1 METISGTSGKKS
13 QVMRLEEF
21 KIDERQYLKE
31 KYPHLTEEQLDEI
44 LPALGA
50 IGAGAL
56 GAAKLAGTALATG
69 ARLAG
74 TGVAKAAGAAGR
86 LGTKMGTAALKG
98 TGKLATKAATGGA
111 KALKGFGTTGAK
123 TLKGVGKGIAKT
135 GADIAGNMADQAS
148 NKMLKVGAQL
158 PVGGQPVKVDK
169 VQGDEVTFADPKN
182 PNAPKT
188 VVKKNSP
195 IVKSALSAL
204 IPR

>member
-1 METISGTSGKKS
+1 
-13 QVMRLEEF
+13 MRLEEF
-21 KIDERQYLKE
+21 KVNERQYLKE
-31 KYPHLTEEQLDEI
+31 KYPHLTEEQIDEI

-56 GAAKLAGTALATG
+56 GAAKVAGTALATG

-74 TGVAKAAGAAGR
+74 TGLAKAAGAAGR

-98 TGKLATKAATGGA
+98 TGKLVSKAATS
-111 KALKGFGTTGAK
+111 GAK
-123 TLKGVGKGIAKT
+123 TLATGTKNLTKSVGKNIAKT
-135 GADIAGNMADQAS
+135 GADIASSMADQAS
-148 NKMLKVGAQL
+148 NKMLKVGATL

-169 VQGDEVTFADPKN
+169 VQGNEVTFADPKN

-188 VVKKNSP
+188 VIKKNSP

>member
-56 GAAKLAGTALATG
+56 GAAKVAGTALATG

-74 TGVAKAAGAAGR
+74 TGLAKAAGAAGR

-111 KALKGFGTTGAK
+111 KALKG
-123 TLKGVGKGIAKT
+123 VGKNIAKT

>member
-1 METISGTSGKKS
+1 MTEGFWEVFVFIH
-13 QVMRLEEF
+13 LP
-21 KIDERQYLKE
+21 IPLKLFIWP
-31 KYPHLTEEQLDEI
+31 KNFY
-44 LPALGA
+44 
-50 IGAGAL
+50 
-56 GAAKLAGTALATG
+56 TAFLCG
-69 ARLAG
+69 NI
-74 TGVAKAAGAAGR
+74 
-86 LGTKMGTAALKG
+86 
-98 TGKLATKAATGGA
+98 
-111 KALKGFGTTGAK
+111 LKGFGTTGAK
-123 TLKGVGKGIAKT
+123 TLKGVGKNIAKT

-204 IPR
+204 IPRWKLTN